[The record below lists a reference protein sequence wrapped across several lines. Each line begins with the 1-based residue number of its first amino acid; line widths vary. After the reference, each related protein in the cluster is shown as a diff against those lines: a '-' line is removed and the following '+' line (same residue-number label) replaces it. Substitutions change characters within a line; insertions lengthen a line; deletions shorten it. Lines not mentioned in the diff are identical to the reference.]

1 MSLKDRW
8 EKERSQRLTEIA
20 ERKLEVAH
28 DRQQTQA
35 ELRAVRQDI
44 NREAQVLHTML
55 DKFVTNL
62 HETGLAEKQQRQ
74 FENAER
80 YKQVRT
86 MLEEYVEALRL
97 YEQQARQERLED
109 IAKRKQEVLEL
120 KLEVLQLQEQFSSE
134 RELMSQKLT
143 EKLQTF
149 RTNLH
154 NYVWGSQEVKE

>member
-1 MSLKDRW
+1 MALKDIW
-8 EKERSQRLTEIA
+8 AKERSQRLTEIA
-20 ERKLEVAH
+20 ERKLEVAQH
-28 DRQQTQA
+28 RQQTQA

-74 FENAER
+74 LENAER

-86 MLEEYVEALRL
+86 FLEEYVEALRVH
-97 YEQQARQERLED
+97 EQQARQERLED
-109 IAKRKQEVLEL
+109 IASRKQEVLAL

-134 RELMSQKLT
+134 RALMSQKLT
-143 EKLQTF
+143 KKLQTF

>member
-1 MSLKDRW
+1 MALKDIW
-8 EKERSQRLTEIA
+8 AKERSQRLTEIA
-20 ERKLEVAH
+20 ERKLEVAQQ
-28 DRQQTQA
+28 RQQTQA
-35 ELRAVRQDI
+35 ELGAIRQELDQ
-44 NREAQVLHTML
+44 EAQVLHTML
-55 DKFVTNL
+55 QDFVTNL

-74 FENAER
+74 LENAER
-80 YKQVRT
+80 YQQVRT

-134 RELMSQKLT
+134 RALMSQELT
-143 EKLQTF
+143 EKLQRF